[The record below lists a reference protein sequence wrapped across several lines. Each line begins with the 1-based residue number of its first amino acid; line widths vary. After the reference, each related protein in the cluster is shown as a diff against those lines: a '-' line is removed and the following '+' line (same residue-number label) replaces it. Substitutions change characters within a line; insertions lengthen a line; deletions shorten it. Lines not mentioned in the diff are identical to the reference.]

1 MLLVVPSMRSCKG
14 RIHSFE
20 SFGTLDGPGVRY
32 VVFLQGC
39 PLHCKF
45 CHNPDTWPSN
55 GGTEYTAGAV
65 FDKIM
70 RCRSYIATGG
80 VTLSGGEPL
89 LQAGFCEALLGLLG
103 DAGIHTAIDTSGAIP
118 LNKSSKAIELADMLL
133 LDIKSPCS
141 VACKELTGQGN
152 ENALATLEFCE
163 SIGKRVWLRHVVVPG
178 ITYDEASIIE
188 VGKLAKQYSCVEKLD
203 LLKYH
208 KLGASK
214 WESLGIADP
223 LTNTPALSAEE
234 FAHAKEIVEYNKNK
248 E

>member
-1 MLLVVPSMRSCKG
+1 MRSCKG

-32 VVFLQGC
+32 VIFLQGC

-55 GGTEYTAGAV
+55 GGQEYTAGAV
-65 FDKIM
+65 FDRVM
-70 RCRSYIATGG
+70 RCRNYISTGG

-89 LQAGFCEALLGLLG
+89 MQHGFCEALLELFK
-103 DAGIHTAIDTSGAIP
+103 AVGIHTAIDTSGAIP
-118 LNKSSKAIELADMLL
+118 LSRSQRAIELADMLL
-133 LDIKSPCS
+133 LDIKSPRAAVCR
-141 VACKELTGQGN
+141 ELTGQGN
-152 ENALATLEFCE
+152 ENALATLEYCE

-178 ITYDEASIIE
+178 ITYDEASLIE

-208 KLGASK
+208 KLGANK
-214 WESLGIADP
+214 WESLGTIDP
-223 LTNTPALSAEE
+223 LEDTPALSSEE
-234 FAHAKEIVEYNKNK
+234 FARAKELVASDALA
-248 E
+248 

>member
-1 MLLVVPSMRSCKG
+1 MLSAVPSMRSYKG

-45 CHNPDTWPSN
+45 CHNPDTWPSD
-55 GGTEYTAGAV
+55 GGGEYTAGAV
-65 FDKIM
+65 FDKVM
-70 RCRSYIATGG
+70 RCRNYITTGG

-89 LQAGFCEALLGLLG
+89 MQYGFCEALLELFAV
-103 DAGIHTAIDTSGAIP
+103 AGIHTAIDTSGAIP
-118 LNKSSKAIELADMLL
+118 LSRSQRAIELADMLL
-133 LDIKSPCS
+133 LDIKSPRAD
-141 VACKELTGQGN
+141 VCKELTGQSN
-152 ENALATLEFCE
+152 ENALDTLEFCE

-178 ITYDEASIIE
+178 ITYDDESLIE

-223 LTNTPALSAEE
+223 LTDTPALSAEE
-234 FAHAKEIVEYNKNK
+234 FARAKELVASDVLA
-248 E
+248 

>member
-1 MLLVVPSMRSCKG
+1 MRSYKG

-32 VVFLQGC
+32 VIFLQGC

-45 CHNPDTWPSN
+45 CHNPDTWHPN

-65 FDKIM
+65 FDKVM
-70 RCRSYIATGG
+70 RCSSYIATGG

-89 LQAGFCEALLGLLG
+89 MQAEFCEALLTLFSE
-103 DAGIHTAIDTSGAIP
+103 AGIHTAIDTSGAMP
-118 LNKSSKAIELADMLL
+118 LSKSRKAIELADMLL
-133 LDIKSPCS
+133 LDIKSPRTEI
-141 VACKELTGQGN
+141 CKELTGQGN
-152 ENALATLEFCE
+152 ENALATLELCE
-163 SIGKRVWLRHVVVPG
+163 NIGKRVWLRHVVVPG
-178 ITYDEASIIE
+178 ITYDDASLIE

>member
-1 MLLVVPSMRSCKG
+1 MLLVVPSMRSYKG
-14 RIHSFE
+14 RVHSFE

-32 VVFLQGC
+32 VIFLQGC

-55 GGTEYTAGAV
+55 GGQEYTAGAV
-65 FDKIM
+65 FDKVM
-70 RCRSYIATGG
+70 RCRNYISTGG

-89 LQAGFCEALLGLLG
+89 MQHGFCEALLSLFN

-118 LNKSSKAIELADMLL
+118 LSKSKNAIDLADMLL
-133 LDIKSPCS
+133 LDIKSPNSNICR
-141 VACKELTGQGN
+141 ELTGQGN
-152 ENALATLEFCE
+152 ENALETLEYCE

-178 ITYDEASIIE
+178 ITYEDESLKKVAALSQ
-188 VGKLAKQYSCVEKLD
+188 KYKCVERLD

-214 WESLGIADP
+214 WAGLGIEDP
-223 LTNTPALSAEE
+223 LLNTPALSTEE
-234 FAHAKEIVEYNKNK
+234 YAHAREIVQL
-248 E
+248 